1 MKDALKAL
9 SSASDISGLEEV
21 RAEVV
26 IQPETL
32 PEPASPS
39 TIPHSVRLSCVS
51 SYSKKDA
58 SWPPRPTSPEP
69 APYDMTPP
77 SISDWC
83 DTQYLGSGTFGDVV
97 RAHER
102 GRGVVKSI
110 KYINKPSRSVMKPKR
125 WTKFG
130 VS

>member
-21 RAEVV
+21 REEVV

-39 TIPHSVRLSCVS
+39 TIPH
-51 SYSKKDA
+51 SKKDA

-83 DTQYLGSGTFGDVV
+83 DTKYLGSGTFGDVV
-97 RAHER
+97 RAYER
-102 GRGVVKSI
+102 GGVVKSI